1 VAHAGRRPGVLVDP
15 FEGESGTCRNC
26 EGAIRR
32 KGVCRAGPQRTD
44 IDIGCARIR
53 AGTAQCQRP
62 GATLCEATN
71 TADRTAQCRAVAI
84 SIERTAAG
92 TKRRATVRGEACE
105 KLERTAAECE
115 STAGSPQVGVGGNG
129 ERSGVDRRAPGVRI
143 DAAKDRKS
151 GA

>member
-1 VAHAGRRPGVLVDP
+1 
-15 FEGESGTCRNC
+15 
-26 EGAIRR
+26 
-32 KGVCRAGPQRTD
+32 PQRTD

-71 TADRTAQCRAVAI
+71 AADHTAQCRAVAI

-92 TKRRATVRGEACE
+92 TKCRATVRGEACE

-115 STAGSPQVGVGGNG
+115 STAGSPQVSVGGNG
-129 ERSGVDRRAPGVRI
+129 ERSGVARPAPALRL
-143 DAAKDRKS
+143 DAAKRQRP
-151 GA
+151 GAGLSDSASSAVG